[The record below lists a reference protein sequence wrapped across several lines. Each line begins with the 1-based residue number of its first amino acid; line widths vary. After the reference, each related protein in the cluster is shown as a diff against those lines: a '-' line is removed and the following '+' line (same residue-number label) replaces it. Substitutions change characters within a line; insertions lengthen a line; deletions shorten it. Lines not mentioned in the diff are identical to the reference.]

1 MYYFEAHYINMDN
14 FTKITKK
21 IQFDGQFFDSEKDCY
36 IFAMSKAY
44 DMMEKNECLDSVE
57 FIAC

>member
-14 FTKITKK
+14 DAEIIKK
-21 IQFDGQFFDSEKDCY
+21 INFDGQFLGTDKECY
-36 IFAMSKAY
+36 LYAMSRAY
-44 DMMEKNECLDSVE
+44 DMTEENEMFASLE

>member
-14 FTKITKK
+14 DAEIVKTIK
-21 IQFDGQFFDSEKDCY
+21 FDGQFFDNEKECY
-36 IFAMSKAY
+36 MYAMSKAY
-44 DMMEKNECLDSVE
+44 DMAEKNELFTSLE